1 MKTLEV
7 ELPDEIARE
16 VDNAVRAG
24 VFESVV
30 EVVRVALREFISR
43 RRFELMER
51 QQMEDIAWALG
62 SKPVK

>member
-1 MKTLEV
+1 VKTLEV

-51 QQMEDIAWALG
+51 QQREDIAWALG

>member
-51 QQMEDIAWALG
+51 QQREDIAWALG